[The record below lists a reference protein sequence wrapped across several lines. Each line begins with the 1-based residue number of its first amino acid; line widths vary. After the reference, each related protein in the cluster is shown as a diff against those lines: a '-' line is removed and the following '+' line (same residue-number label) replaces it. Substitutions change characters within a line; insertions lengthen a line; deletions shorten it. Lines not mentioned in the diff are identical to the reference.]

1 MCELMVIIRSRPT
14 YLDKVYPESD
24 GPRLGRNDEGGN
36 QRPHIRRQDN
46 ECCPDV
52 DLASPLVKEEH
63 VEDEHQSPTLRD
75 SAEEPVQDTRSH
87 EGFKCCRCCA
97 PCRSGGSDGEKV
109 EQNWQSP
116 CPCRKCDD
124 EDATCIS

>member
-36 QRPHIRRQDN
+36 QRSHIRRQDN

-75 SAEEPVQDTRSH
+75 SAEKPFRIRAAMKDSNVVAAAH
-87 EGFKCCRCCA
+87 HA
-97 PCRSGGSDGEKV
+97 AV
-109 EQNWQSP
+109 AAAIA
-116 CPCRKCDD
+116 RK
-124 EDATCIS
+124 